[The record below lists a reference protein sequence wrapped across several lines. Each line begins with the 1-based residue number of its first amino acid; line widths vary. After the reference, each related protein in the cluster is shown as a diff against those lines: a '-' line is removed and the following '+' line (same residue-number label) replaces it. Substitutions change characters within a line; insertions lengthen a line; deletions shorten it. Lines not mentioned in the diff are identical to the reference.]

1 VAARTSGLTS
11 IRTSPGALSGDI
23 YRKKNLARHLRRAK
37 SREKCSKSFAAS
49 ETYSNS
55 TRQVVAIH
63 TQYRDKVAGP
73 IGWPA
78 KIKLRRGHSP
88 ARIICETAR
97 KAGLRLFQPLQ
108 AALDQPCCDSSD
120 LVSLFLRAL
129 KEPIGSTTPK

>member
-1 VAARTSGLTS
+1 MSALCRQATRDRDAAKA
-11 IRTSPGALSGDI
+11 IA
-23 YRKKNLARHLRRAK
+23 RAK
-37 SREKCSKSFAAS
+37 RPVICDGPSLGRKRCESFAAS
-49 ETYSNS
+49 KAYDVS